1 MYSTSFEYVDDA
13 VWGYCKQILNT
24 NGKQLMCLS
33 VFDDMLR
40 RESERE
46 RERFIG
52 TNVILIGTNGFSTHI
67 LGGRCQFS
75 HFLYK

>member
-1 MYSTSFEYVDDA
+1 MDNA

-33 VFDDMLR
+33 VFDMLR
-40 RESERE
+40 RDSE

>member
-1 MYSTSFEYVDDA
+1 
-13 VWGYCKQILNT
+13 
-24 NGKQLMCLS
+24 MCLS
-33 VFDDMLR
+33 IFDDMLR
-40 RESERE
+40 RE

>member
-1 MYSTSFEYVDDA
+1 MCESYSIVWCREKDWDKLYSTSFECVDNV

-46 RERFIG
+46 RERE
-52 TNVILIGTNGFSTHI
+52 VY
-67 LGGRCQFS
+67 R
-75 HFLYK
+75 Y